1 MTDSEGCVA
10 GKCRTQMQD
19 SEAGE
24 ISLALGKFIYLLFIY
39 LGTQRT
45 ES

>member
-1 MTDSEGCVA
+1 MTDSEGCVDS
-10 GKCRTQMQD
+10 KRRTQTQD

-24 ISLALGKFIYLLFIY
+24 INLALTKFIYLLFIY
-39 LGTQRT
+39 LRTLRT